1 MTTKAAQSLYP
12 QAMQWAAGQGIE
24 VHGVTPTEIPGLGM
38 GMVATRV
45 IEVSLSPIRFW

>member
-1 MTTKAAQSLYP
+1 MTTKAAQSLYTE
-12 QAMQWAAGQGIE
+12 AMKWAAVQGIE
-24 VHGVTPTEIPGLGM
+24 VHGVTPTEISGLGL